1 MLIKDQK
8 KFSTSKAVKS
18 FVNKI
23 IKGKISIIF
32 FSSFIIINKEYYNE
46 IQIFSYQEIY
56 LIKHNGL
63 YISFSIKLLF

>member
-56 LIKHNGL
+56 LIKHNRL

>member
-46 IQIFSYQEIY
+46 IQIFSYQKIY
-56 LIKHNGL
+56 LIKHNRL

>member
-23 IKGKISIIF
+23 IKEKISLIF
-32 FSSFIIINKEYYNE
+32 FSSFIIISKEYYNE
-46 IQIFSYQEIY
+46 IQIFSYQKIY
-56 LIKHNGL
+56 LIKHNRL